1 MRKEIERSDIKA
13 VEFPL
18 KTKFIIIKTETDMQ
32 TPKLFLLLERFLFVF
47 AKIFLSKI
55 PERNR
60 TMRCQVSL
68 WLATWA
74 LKAPG
79 HQQAESGTNQ

>member
-18 KTKFIIIKTETDMQ
+18 KTKFIIIKTKADMP
-32 TPKLFLLLERFLFVF
+32 TPKLFLLLERILF

>member
-47 AKIFLSKI
+47 AKISKI

-60 TMRCQVSL
+60 TRYEM
-68 WLATWA
+68 
-74 LKAPG
+74 PG
-79 HQQAESGTNQ
+79 FSMAGHVGPKGPGPPAS